1 MHLLLTDRLNCPRC
15 GSGFGLILR
24 ADRLTERRVLEGALG
39 CPNCRD
45 RFPITDGF
53 ADLRPPP
60 RTSLPDGE
68 PVNSTD
74 TAELERITALLG
86 VVEGPGSIALV
97 GSVARYAGPLADR
110 TPGVEVIAVA
120 EQVRGDAERAGVSR
134 MVSGLDLPF
143 RPESLRAL
151 ALSKGKAGLLE
162 RPEALIRL
170 VLEGGRLVV
179 EGPDARTGERLAN
192 VGARVLA
199 QDERWLVAMR

>member
-1 MHLLLTDRLNCPRC
+1 MHLLLTDHLNCPRC

-45 RFPITDGF
+45 QFPITNGF

-60 RTSLPDGE
+60 RTHLPDFE
-68 PVNSTD
+68 PVGSTD
-74 TAELERITALLG
+74 AVELEQIAALLG
-86 VVEGPGSIALV
+86 VAEGPGNIALV
-97 GSVARYAGPLADR
+97 GSVARYASPLADR

-120 EQVRGDAERAGVSR
+120 EQARGDAEREGVSR
-134 MVSGLDLPF
+134 MVSGRDLPF
-143 RPESLRAL
+143 RPKSLRAL
-151 ALSKGKAGLLE
+151 ALSTGKAEILE

-170 VLEGGRLVV
+170 VLQGGRLVV

-199 QDERWLVAMR
+199 QDERWLVATR